1 MPGGHKTPVD
11 AGRLRVSDP
20 AGVREL
26 LGDGSYGGDY
36 GRPEADWR
44 AVWQAGVE
52 EVRDLIASGWRSDPH
67 TAPSPAAP

>member
-1 MPGGHKTPVD
+1 VD

-36 GRPEADWR
+36 GRPEADWQ
-44 AVWQAGVE
+44 AVWRAGVE
-52 EVRDLIASGWRSDPH
+52 EVRDLIASGWR
-67 TAPSPAAP
+67 